1 MGPKSLQRLSVDGAG
16 KQSDNLS
23 LVQCLCVFSD
33 LPDAS
38 FNDGS
43 NRSRKGI
50 WTSCFGQIKPFSQPF
65 TINAICSL
73 ICLCTLVAFV
83 SNKMNLDQTAPLRA
97 V

>member
-1 MGPKSLQRLSVDGAG
+1 MGPKSLQRLSVDGSEE
-16 KQSDNLS
+16 QRDNLS
-23 LVQCLCVFSD
+23 LMHCLCVFSD

-43 NRSRKGI
+43 NRNRKGI
-50 WTSCFGQIKPFSQPF
+50 WTSCFGQIKLFSPPFM
-65 TINAICSL
+65 INFICSL

-83 SNKMNLDQTAPLRA
+83 LNKMNLDQTAPSRA

>member
-1 MGPKSLQRLSVDGAG
+1 MLSVDGAG
-16 KQSDNLS
+16 EQSDNLS
-23 LVQCLCVFSD
+23 LIHCLCVFSD

-38 FNDGS
+38 FNDRI

-50 WTSCFGQIKPFSQPF
+50 LGTSCFGQIKPFSQPF
-65 TINAICSL
+65 MINVICFL